1 MVPVMPTA
9 VSFPL
14 IVTLDIL
21 SGSATAVSSATAT
34 ATAVLSATT
43 LASST
48 AAKVAFVR
56 LLAVSVTVAEVA
68 FV

>member
-1 MVPVMPTA
+1 MLTA
-9 VSFPL
+9 ASFPL

-21 SGSATAVSSATAT
+21 PASVTAAALSSVAATT
-34 ATAVLSATT
+34 TAVLSATRT
-43 LASST
+43 ASST
-48 AAKVAFVR
+48 AAEVALIR